1 MKNKK
6 NIVMYIIIAVLAIAL
21 VIMGICLV
29 IQKKKLNDQ
38 SAGTA
43 GETTKTEDSENVDE
57 NDSDDG
63 ENKSAD
69 NEDTS
74 DSDTSSDV
82 PDNGSIYLAEI
93 SHDNSWE
100 ADGKTWATENIVV
113 YNNSDESVSD
123 WKIEITYKSAVDI
136 DQIWGGEEQVTGE
149 KVSVSPVD
157 YNQEIA
163 AGGSVNL
170 GYNFYGDDLEV
181 ADYTLYINGE
191 AYKGSVMKKV
201 IDSSEALSSEEATT
215 EKVSK
220 SAVVEKG
227 TPFDNHGKL
236 SVKGTDIVDKNGD
249 KYQLK
254 GTSTHGITWFPDYV
268 NKDAFE
274 TIRDDWGANLVR
286 LAMYTD
292 TGDSYGYCSG
302 GDKEEILALL
312 DEGVSA
318 ATELGMYVIVDWH
331 ILNDNNPNTHID
343 DAKEFFAT
351 VSKKYSKN
359 ENVIYEICNE
369 PNGGTTWSDV
379 KKYAETVI
387 PVIRENDEDA
397 IIIVG
402 TPNWSQDVDEVAK
415 DPITGYDNIMYA
427 VHFYAATHKEDLR
440 NKLVSAEEA
449 GIPIFISEF
458 SLCDAS
464 GSGSIDYDSSD
475 AWFELIDKYNLSY
488 ASWSLC
494 NKDETASLI
503 KSSCTD
509 TKNFT
514 DSDLTETGV
523 YVKSKISGK

>member
-1 MKNKK
+1 
-6 NIVMYIIIAVLAIAL
+6 
-21 VIMGICLV
+21 
-29 IQKKKLNDQ
+29 
-38 SAGTA
+38 
-43 GETTKTEDSENVDE
+43 
-57 NDSDDG
+57 
-63 ENKSAD
+63 
-69 NEDTS
+69 
-74 DSDTSSDV
+74 
-82 PDNGSIYLAEI
+82 
-93 SHDNSWE
+93 
-100 ADGKTWATENIVV
+100 
-113 YNNSDESVSD
+113 
-123 WKIEITYKSAVDI
+123 
-136 DQIWGGEEQVTGE
+136 
-149 KVSVSPVD
+149 
-157 YNQEIA
+157 
-163 AGGSVNL
+163 
-170 GYNFYGDDLEV
+170 
-181 ADYTLYINGE
+181 
-191 AYKGSVMKKV
+191 
-201 IDSSEALSSEEATT
+201 
-215 EKVSK
+215 
-220 SAVVEKG
+220 
-227 TPFDNHGKL
+227 
-236 SVKGTDIVDKNGD
+236 
-249 KYQLK
+249 
-254 GTSTHGITWFPDYV
+254 
-268 NKDAFE
+268 
-274 TIRDDWGANLVR
+274 
-286 LAMYTD
+286 MYTD

-369 PNGGTTWSDV
+369 PNGSTTWSDV

-402 TPNWSQDVDEVAK
+402 TPNWSQNVDEVAE

-440 NKLVSAEEA
+440 NKVVSAEEA